1 MQHRQDQHI
10 SWRFFDKLLSE
21 VVGFFLK
28 KGNVFTQSSHQ
39 SNGESWDTP
48 GGALGYLERKR
59 DISRPG
65 GGKKKKAKPINHCL
79 LEMTDWRDI
88 MRQDSRMPG

>member
-39 SNGESWDTP
+39 SNGESWDP
-48 GGALGYLERKR
+48 WGSSGLLGKKKR
-59 DISRPG
+59 YFKTRG
-65 GGKKKKAKPINHCL
+65 RKKKKAKPINHCL